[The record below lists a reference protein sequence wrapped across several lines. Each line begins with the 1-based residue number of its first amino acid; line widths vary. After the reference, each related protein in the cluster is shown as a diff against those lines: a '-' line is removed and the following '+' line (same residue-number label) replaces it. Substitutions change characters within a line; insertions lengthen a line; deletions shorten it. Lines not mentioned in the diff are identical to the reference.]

1 MDITVHGTD
10 PFGNE
15 AYRVLFENIMND
27 LGEALAIEKA
37 ELVLRPEAP
46 LFIFSVRLR
55 AEPVSKNIA
64 DVSSLR
70 EEGSG
75 VHITITD
82 ERYAPDILG
91 AMWSMYGRNSV
102 DQQTR
107 FDMSVADADLEVVS
121 KTVIASGEEALKEII
136 GSVWRSMP
144 EGIKVRHV
152 FISGT
157 VVTVVATEEIMRPE
171 FMKEGARVHVE
182 MGGSADV

>member
-15 AYRVLFENIMND
+15 GYKKLFEDIMND

-37 ELVLRPEAP
+37 ELVLKPEIP

-55 AEPVSKNIA
+55 SEPVNKTIA
-64 DVSSLR
+64 DVASIR
-70 EEGSG
+70 KEGSG

-82 ERYAPDILG
+82 ERYAPEIIKQ
-91 AMWSMYGRNSV
+91 MWSKYGRNSV

-107 FDMSVADADLEVVS
+107 FDMTVSNADFEDVS
-121 KTVIASGEEALKEII
+121 KMVVASGEESIKEII
-136 GSVWRSMP
+136 GSIWRSMP
-144 EGIKVRHV
+144 EGIRVRHV

-157 VVTVVATEEIMRPE
+157 VLTVLATEEIMLPE
-171 FMKEGARVHVE
+171 YMKEGAEAHIA
-182 MGGSADV
+182 MGGSVNV

>member
-1 MDITVHGTD
+1 MDITVQGTE

-15 AYRVLFENIMND
+15 GYKTLFGDIMND

-37 ELVLRPEAP
+37 ELVLKPEIP

-55 AEPVSKNIA
+55 SEPVSKTIA
-64 DVSSLR
+64 DVASIR

-82 ERYAPDILG
+82 ERHAPEILKQ
-91 AMWSMYGRNSV
+91 MWSKYGRNSV

-107 FDMSVADADLEVVS
+107 FDMTVSNADFKEVS
-121 KTVIASGEEALKEII
+121 KTVVASGEESLKEII
-136 GSVWRSMP
+136 GSIWRSMP
-144 EGIKVRHV
+144 EGIRVRHV
-152 FISGT
+152 FITGT
-157 VVTVVATEEIMRPE
+157 VVTVLATEEIMLPE
-171 FMKEGARVHVE
+171 YMKQGADAHVA

>member
-1 MDITVHGTD
+1 MDITVHGSD

-15 AYRVLFENIMND
+15 GYRVLFENIMND

-37 ELVLRPEAP
+37 ELVLKAEVP

-55 AEPVSKNIA
+55 SEPVSKTIA

-70 EEGSG
+70 EDGLG

-82 ERYAPDILG
+82 ERYAPEILS
-91 AMWSMYGRNSV
+91 AMWSKYGRNSV

-107 FDMSVADADLEVVS
+107 FDMSVSNADIDTVS

-152 FISGT
+152 FITGT
-157 VVTVVATEEIMRPE
+157 VVTVVATEEIMKPE
-171 FMKEGARVHVE
+171 YLKEGQDVHTM

>member
-1 MDITVHGTD
+1 MDITVHGSD

-15 AYRVLFENIMND
+15 GYRVLFGNIMND

-37 ELVLRPEAP
+37 ELVLKAEIP

-55 AEPVSKNIA
+55 AQPVSKTIA

-82 ERYAPDILG
+82 ERYAPEILK
-91 AMWSMYGRNSV
+91 AMWSKYGRNSV

-107 FDMSVADADLEVVS
+107 FDMSVSNADLEAVS
-121 KTVIASGEEALKEII
+121 KTVVASGEEVIKEII

-144 EGIKVRHV
+144 EGIRVRHV
-152 FISGT
+152 FITGT
-157 VVTVVATEEIMRPE
+157 VITVVATEEIMKPE
-171 FMKEGARVHVE
+171 YMKEGAEVHMA

>member
-1 MDITVHGTD
+1 MDITVRGTD

-15 AYRVLFENIMND
+15 GYKTLFSDIMND
-27 LGEALAIEKA
+27 LGEALAVEKA
-37 ELVLRPEAP
+37 ELVLKPEIP
-46 LFIFSVRLR
+46 LFIFSVKLR
-55 AEPVSKNIA
+55 SEPINKTIA
-64 DVSSLR
+64 DVASIR

-82 ERYAPDILG
+82 ERHAPEILNQ
-91 AMWSMYGRNSV
+91 MWTKYGRNSV

-107 FDMSVADADLEVVS
+107 FDMNVSNANFKEVS
-121 KTVIASGEEALKEII
+121 ETVVASGEETLKEVI

-144 EGIKVRHV
+144 EGIRVRHV

-157 VVTVVATEEIMRPE
+157 VVTVLATEEIMLPE
-171 FMKEGARVHVE
+171 YMKEGADVHIA